1 MDIALGAVIAAL
13 ASALIGRAMVA
24 SAEVDRRDRQ
34 IKERDQDL
42 EEWII
47 VRDRRLKQRWNEIAE
62 GAAESG
68 VAQGGTI
75 PAGRAVVQTALLYQ
89 YREELRNARNFVLR
103 LEVEERWIHRVA
115 RRIKRQPFPNLTTP
129 GRAERLIDY
138 WSEGTARNALTWNLE
153 NVLTELP
160 RRATSKALAA

>member
-1 MDIALGAVIAAL
+1 M
-13 ASALIGRAMVA
+13 A

-34 IKERDQDL
+34 IEERDQDL

-62 GAAESG
+62 RAAESG
-68 VAQGGTI
+68 VARGGTI
-75 PAGRAVVQTALLYQ
+75 PAGRAVVQTELLYE
-89 YREELRNARNFVLR
+89 YREELRTARNFVLR

-115 RRIKRQPFPNLTTP
+115 RRVKRQPFPTLTTP

-153 NVLTELP
+153 NILAELP
-160 RRATSKALAA
+160 QRATSKALAA